1 MYKMKFI
8 KKIIFSLSFCF
19 LFLPNVT
26 ALDNVKLYLFY
37 NYDCPH
43 CADEKV
49 YLKELE
55 EEYDNLEIIK
65 YEVKKDEE
73 NKELLSEFLKQ
84 QGWDINA
91 VPLTIISTN
100 YFIGYNDDIGTKIR
114 CAVNYYGNNVHR
126 DLVGEFLGTSEVRE
140 DLIDEFN
147 INSCKFTVPI
157 IGEVNPK
164 NISLPLVSA
173 VIGLVDG
180 FNPCAMWVLLFLIS
194 LMIGMKNRKRMW
206 CLGIAFLLSSA
217 IVYFAFMMTWINV
230 AGMFSSSKIIEILV
244 AIVALLGG
252 GVNLY
257 HFIKE
262 VRAKDVGCCV
272 TNNAKKK
279 KIMVRAKEIVTENS
293 FLLALGG
300 VIILA
305 VSVNIIELACSA
317 GLPIL
322 FAQILAMNDL
332 SSAQTLFYNI
342 LYIVFFLIDD
352 IIVFVIAMTTMK
364 ITGIS
369 NKYNKYAHLIG
380 GIIMLLIGILMII
393 NPSILK
399 FNF

>member
-8 KKIIFSLSFCF
+8 KKIIFSLIFCF
-19 LFLPNVT
+19 LFLPNVN
-26 ALDNVKLYLFY
+26 ALENVKLYLFY

-91 VPLTIISTN
+91 VPLTIIGTN
-100 YFIGYNDDIGTKIR
+100 YFVGYNDDIGTKIR

-126 DLVGEFLGTSEVRE
+126 DLVGEFLGTTEVRE

-164 NISLPLVSA
+164 NISLPLVSV

-262 VRAKDVGCCV
+262 VRAKDVGCSV

-342 LYIVFFLIDD
+342 LYIIFFLIDD

>member
-1 MYKMKFI
+1 MKYI
-8 KKIIFSLSFCF
+8 RKIIFSLIFCF
-19 LFLPNVT
+19 LFLPSVN
-26 ALDNVKLYLFY
+26 AEEKVKLYLFY

-49 YLKELE
+49 YLNQLD

-65 YEVKKDEE
+65 YEVKKDET
-73 NKELLSEFLKQ
+73 NKELLSDFLKKQ
-84 QGWDINA
+84 EWDINA
-91 VPLTIISTN
+91 VPITIIGTN
-100 YFIGYNDDIGTKIR
+100 YFVGYNDDIGTKIR
-114 CAVNYYGNNVHR
+114 CAINYYSDTPHR
-126 DLVGEFLGTSEVRE
+126 DLVGEYLGTSDVRE
-140 DLIDEFN
+140 DLIDEFDP
-147 INSCKFTVPI
+147 NSCKFTVPI

-164 NISLPLVSA
+164 NISLPLVSI

-217 IVYFAFMMTWINV
+217 IVYFAFMMAWINV
-230 AGMFSSSKIIEILV
+230 AGMFTSSKIIEILV
-244 AIVALLGG
+244 SIVALLGG
-252 GVNLY
+252 SINLY

-262 VRAKDVGCCV
+262 VRAKDIGCSV
-272 TNNAKKK
+272 TNNTKKK

-332 SSAQTLFYNI
+332 SSTQTLFYNI
-342 LYIVFFLIDD
+342 LYIIFFLIDD
-352 IIVFVIAMTTMK
+352 IIVFIIAMTTMK

-369 NKYNKYAHLIG
+369 NKYNKYAHLVG
-380 GIIMLLIGILMII
+380 GIIMLLIGLLMII

>member
-1 MYKMKFI
+1 MRILKRVA
-8 KKIIFSLSFCF
+8 IIFLVYFAFIS
-19 LFLPNVT
+19 N
-26 ALDNVKLYLFY
+26 AKAEEKVKLYLFH

-43 CADEKV
+43 CAEEKL

-55 EEYDNLEIIK
+55 QEYDNLEIIT

-73 NKELLSEFLKQ
+73 NREMLKEFLISND
-84 QGWDINA
+84 WDIRG
-91 VPLTIISTN
+91 VPLTVIGTN
-100 YFIGYNDDIGTKIR
+100 YFIGYNDDIGIKIR
-114 CAVNYYGNNVHR
+114 CAINYYSENEHR
-126 DLVGEFLGTSEVRE
+126 DLVGEFLGTSEVRGDLE
-140 DLIDEFN
+140 DNFDP
-147 INSCKFTVPI
+147 NSCKFKIPI

-164 NISLPLVSA
+164 NISLPLASI
-173 VIGLVDG
+173 VIGFVDG
-180 FNPCAMWVLLFLIS
+180 FNPCAMWVLIFLIS

-217 IVYFAFMMTWINV
+217 IVYFAFMYTWINV
-230 AGMFSSSKIIEILV
+230 TEMFTSTKIIEILV

-252 GVNLY
+252 GINLY

-262 VRAKDVGCCV
+262 VRSKDVGCSV

-279 KIMVRAKEIVTENS
+279 KIMLRAKEIVTENS

-300 VIILA
+300 VIVLA

-332 SSAQTLFYNI
+332 SNTQILFYNI
-342 LYIVFFLIDD
+342 IYIIFFLIDD
-352 IIVFVIAMTTMK
+352 LVVFIIAMTTMK
-364 ITGIS
+364 LTGIS

-380 GIIMLLIGILMII
+380 GLIMVGIGILMIFFP
-393 NPSILK
+393 NLLK

>member
-1 MYKMKFI
+1 MKNI
-8 KKIIFSLSFCF
+8 KKIIFSLIFCF
-19 LFLPNVT
+19 LFLPNVN
-26 ALDNVKLYLFY
+26 AEEKVKLYLFY

-43 CADEKV
+43 CADEKI
-49 YLKELE
+49 YLNSLE

-73 NKELLSEFLKQ
+73 NKELLSNFLKK

-91 VPLTIISTN
+91 VPITIIGTN
-100 YFIGYNDDIGTKIR
+100 YFVGYNDDIGTKIR
-114 CAVNYYGNNVHR
+114 CAINYYSDTPHR
-126 DLVGEFLGTSEVRE
+126 DLVGEYLGTSDIRE
-140 DLIDEFN
+140 DLTDEFDP
-147 INSCKFTVPI
+147 NSCKFTVPI

-164 NISLPLVSA
+164 NISLPLVSI

-217 IVYFAFMMTWINV
+217 IVYFAFMMAWINV
-230 AGMFSSSKIIEILV
+230 AGMFTSSKIIEILV

-252 GVNLY
+252 GINLY

-262 VRAKDVGCCV
+262 VREKDVGCSV

-300 VIILA
+300 VILLA

-332 SSAQTLFYNI
+332 SGVQTLFYNI

-352 IIVFVIAMTTMK
+352 IIVFIIAMTTMK

-369 NKYNKYAHLIG
+369 NKYNKYAHLVG
-380 GIIMLLIGILMII
+380 GIIMLIIGLLMII

>member
-1 MYKMKFI
+1 MKYI
-8 KKIIFSLSFCF
+8 RKIFFLLIFCF
-19 LFLPNVT
+19 SFISNANAEET
-26 ALDNVKLYLFY
+26 VKLYLFY

-43 CADEKV
+43 CANEKV
-49 YLKELE
+49 YLEKLQ
-55 EEYDNLEIIK
+55 EEYSNLEIIK
-65 YEVKKDEE
+65 YEIKKDED
-73 NKELLSEFLKQ
+73 NKELLSGFLEKQ
-84 QGWDINA
+84 EWDINA
-91 VPLTIISTN
+91 VPLTIIGTN
-100 YFIGYNDDIGTKIR
+100 YFVGYNDDIASKIR
-114 CAVNYYGNNVHR
+114 CAINYYSEVEHR
-126 DLVGEFLGTSEVRE
+126 DLVGEYLGTTEVRE
-140 DLIDEFN
+140 DLTDLFDY
-147 INSCKFTVPI
+147 NSCKFTIPI

-164 NISLPLVSA
+164 NISLPLVSI

-206 CLGIAFLLSSA
+206 CLGIAFLFSSA
-217 IVYFAFMMTWINV
+217 AVYFAFMMTWINV
-230 AGMFSSSKIIEILV
+230 AQMFTSSSIIEILV

-252 GVNLY
+252 CINLY

-262 VRAKDVGCCV
+262 VKSKNIGCSVTSNNKRRKIMTRAKD
-272 TNNAKKK
+272 
-279 KIMVRAKEIVTENS
+279 IISENS

-300 VIILA
+300 VILLA

-342 LYIVFFLIDD
+342 LYIIFFLMDD

-380 GIIMLLIGILMII
+380 GIIMLLIGLLMII

>member
-1 MYKMKFI
+1 MKYI
-8 KKIIFSLSFCF
+8 RKIIFSLIFCF
-19 LFLPNVT
+19 LFLPNVN
-26 ALDNVKLYLFY
+26 AEEKVKLYLFY

-49 YLKELE
+49 YLNQLD

-65 YEVKKDEE
+65 YEVKKDET
-73 NKELLSEFLKQ
+73 NKELLSDFLKKQ
-84 QGWDINA
+84 EWDINA
-91 VPLTIISTN
+91 VPITIIGTN
-100 YFIGYNDDIGTKIR
+100 YFVGYNDDIGTKIR
-114 CAVNYYGNNVHR
+114 CAINYYSDTPHR
-126 DLVGEFLGTSEVRE
+126 DLVGEYLGTSDVRE
-140 DLIDEFN
+140 DLIDEFDP
-147 INSCKFTVPI
+147 NSCKFTVPI

-164 NISLPLVSA
+164 NISLPLVSI

-217 IVYFAFMMTWINV
+217 IVYFAFMMAWINV
-230 AGMFSSSKIIEILV
+230 AGMFTSYKIIEILV
-244 AIVALLGG
+244 SIVALLGG
-252 GVNLY
+252 SINLY

-262 VRAKDVGCCV
+262 VRAKDIGCSV
-272 TNNAKKK
+272 TNNTKKK

-332 SSAQTLFYNI
+332 SSTQTLFYNI
-342 LYIVFFLIDD
+342 LYIIFFLIDD
-352 IIVFVIAMTTMK
+352 IIVFIIAMTTMK

-380 GIIMLLIGILMII
+380 GIIMLLIGLLMII

>member
-1 MYKMKFI
+1 MKYI
-8 KKIIFSLSFCF
+8 RKIIFSLIFCF
-19 LFLPNVT
+19 LFLPNVN
-26 ALDNVKLYLFY
+26 AEEKVKLYLFY

-49 YLKELE
+49 YLNQLD

-65 YEVKKDEE
+65 YEVKKDET
-73 NKELLSEFLKQ
+73 NKELLSDFLKKQ
-84 QGWDINA
+84 EWDINA
-91 VPLTIISTN
+91 VPITIIGTN
-100 YFIGYNDDIGTKIR
+100 YFVGYNDDIGTKIR
-114 CAVNYYGNNVHR
+114 CAINYYSDTPHR
-126 DLVGEFLGTSEVRE
+126 DLVGEYLGTSDVRE
-140 DLIDEFN
+140 DLIDEFDP
-147 INSCKFTVPI
+147 NSCKFTVPI

-164 NISLPLVSA
+164 NISLPLVST

-217 IVYFAFMMTWINV
+217 IVYFAFMMAWINV
-230 AGMFSSSKIIEILV
+230 AGMFTSSKIIEILV
-244 AIVALLGG
+244 SIVALLGG
-252 GVNLY
+252 SINLY

-262 VRAKDVGCCV
+262 VRAKDIGCSV
-272 TNNAKKK
+272 TNNTKKK

-332 SSAQTLFYNI
+332 SSTQTLFYNI
-342 LYIVFFLIDD
+342 LYIIFFLIDD
-352 IIVFVIAMTTMK
+352 IIVFIIAMTTMK

-369 NKYNKYAHLIG
+369 NKYNKYAHLVG
-380 GIIMLLIGILMII
+380 GIIMLLIGLLMII